1 MAKVHAYDILD
12 SINKESDI
20 ESRKALIRKHGS
32 DSPFN
37 MLWSLNFC
45 DRIKLD
51 IPEGL
56 PPYKQEGDID
66 EDAFP
71 SNLASEIRKIGNC
84 LVGVKMPKY
93 KKENIFIQVC
103 ESIPLKEAELLVFAK
118 DKVLEELY
126 PNITKELVGEIFP
139 SYVK

>member
-12 SINKESDI
+12 TI
-20 ESRKALIRKHGS
+20 EKAEDDEARKVLIKQHGAT
-32 DSPFN
+32 SPFN

-51 IPEGL
+51 IPEGV
-56 PPYKQEGDID
+56 PPYKQEGDIS

-71 SNLASEIRKIGNC
+71 SNLAVEIRKIGNC
-84 LVGVKMPKY
+84 MAGVRMPKF
-93 KKENIFIQVC
+93 KKEGIFIQVC

-118 DKVLEELY
+118 DKALEELY
-126 PNITKELVGEIFP
+126 PKITKALIAEVFP
-139 SYVK
+139 NYVA